1 MLALPVAAGINL
13 YTAPMVAPASC
24 RLLATLKKE
33 HPLPKPSSRVPA
45 AISKR
50 AKQIKVFLMDVDGT
64 LTTGAVSLLSQPDG
78 SALEIKTFDAHDG
91 QGLSLAQTA
100 GLRTGVITGRESPA
114 MRRRARELHIEFVY
128 EKQPHKIAAYEEIL
142 KKTGAAES
150 EVAYLGDDLPD
161 LTVMRRVGLAVAVG
175 DAVTEV
181 KQAAHYITK
190 AIGGKGAARET
201 VELILKSKGIW
212 KEMIDK
218 ARA

>member
-1 MLALPVAAGINL
+1 LPRSQAKISPSVA
-13 YTAPMVAPASC
+13 
-24 RLLATLKKE
+24 
-33 HPLPKPSSRVPA
+33 
-45 AISKR
+45 KR

-64 LTTGAVSLLSQPDG
+64 LTTGAVTLLSQPDG

-91 QGLSLAQTA
+91 QGLSLAHTA
-100 GLRTGVITGRESPA
+100 GLRTGVITGRESAA
-114 MRRRARELHIEFVY
+114 MRCRARELNIEFVY

-175 DAVTEV
+175 DAVAEV
-181 KQAAHYITK
+181 KQAAHYTTT

-212 KEMIDK
+212 EQMIDK

>member
-1 MLALPVAAGINL
+1 LPRTQTKISPSVA
-13 YTAPMVAPASC
+13 
-24 RLLATLKKE
+24 
-33 HPLPKPSSRVPA
+33 
-45 AISKR
+45 KR

-64 LTTGAVSLLSQPDG
+64 ITTGAVSLLSQPDG

-91 QGLSLAQTA
+91 QGLSLAHTA
-100 GLRTGVITGRESPA
+100 GLRTGVITGRESAA
-114 MRRRARELHIEFVY
+114 MRRRARELNIEFVY

-175 DAVTEV
+175 DAAAEV
-181 KQAAHYITK
+181 RQAAHYTTK

-212 KEMIDK
+212 EQMIDK

>member
-1 MLALPVAAGINL
+1 MPNSKSN
-13 YTAPMVAPASC
+13 PA
-24 RLLATLKKE
+24 KKI
-33 HPLPKPSSRVPA
+33 PA
-45 AISKR
+45 AVAKR

-64 LTTGAVSLLSQPDG
+64 ITNGSVTLLSQPDG

-91 QGLSLAQTA
+91 QGLALAHTA
-100 GLRTGVITGRESPA
+100 GIRTGVITGRGSA
-114 MRRRARELHIEFVY
+114 ALRRRAGELSIEFVY

-142 KKTGAAES
+142 KKTGVTEA

-175 DAVTEV
+175 DAVPEV
-181 KQAAHYITK
+181 KRAAHYVTK
-190 AIGGKGAARET
+190 AIGGKGAAREV

-212 KEMIDK
+212 NEMIDK